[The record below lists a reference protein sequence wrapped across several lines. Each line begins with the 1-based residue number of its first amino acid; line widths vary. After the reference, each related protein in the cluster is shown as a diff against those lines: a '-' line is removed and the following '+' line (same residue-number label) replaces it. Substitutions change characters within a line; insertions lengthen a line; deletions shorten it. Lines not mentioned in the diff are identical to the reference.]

1 MEKRLRMHQRVYVI
15 DIELKKIASYSKII
29 EIDDDSE
36 NLASAVHIC
45 LTISF

>member
-1 MEKRLRMHQRVYVI
+1 MEKRLEMHQKVNIY